1 MVASPA
7 RYPAWSAARLAL
19 SPMNVG
25 SNGVSRSQTGFTPQF
40 EVALPPT
47 NNPTTATGAAN
58 ALGSHL
64 AIAIPIRTNSPA
76 TSGP

>member
-1 MVASPA
+1 MGQQPGEDGEKHVPS
-7 RYPAWSAARLAL
+7 
-19 SPMNVG
+19 VDE
-25 SNGVSRSQTGFTPQF
+25 RSQTGFTPQF